1 MYFLLH
7 ALPNQEKIVV
17 GLSDHFPSRTV
28 MAVRGNSGHDIHSVA
43 PQTGQFS
50 GEALNK
56 KTRIRMRLPE
66 DEIVLRIEKPQF
78 VVKLRKDL
86 LEVDL
91 KKGVRKEIEEVLEAR
106 PFIRESL
113 GAMFQ
118 WMIPL
123 DVPLYLIT
131 SVEADKKGTVK
142 VVIPGRKDATIR
154 LKPSEAK
161 KLVDALEE
169 LIPIEKQKE
178 HRRIQAYK
186 QAEREREK
194 KFAEALKHKR
204 F

>member
-1 MYFLLH
+1 M
-7 ALPNQEKIVV
+7 V
-17 GLSDHFPSRTV
+17 GRSDHLPAWTV
-28 MAVRGNSGHDIHSVA
+28 VSVRGNSSRRITNVA
-43 PQTGQFS
+43 PQTGRFS

-56 KTRIRMRLPE
+56 KTGVGGRLT
-66 DEIVLRIEKPQF
+66 DDIVLRIEKPQF

-91 KKGVRKEIEEVLEAR
+91 KKGVRKEIEDVLEAR

-142 VVIPGRKDATIR
+142 VIIPGRKDATIR

-178 HRRIQAYK
+178 YRRIEAYK